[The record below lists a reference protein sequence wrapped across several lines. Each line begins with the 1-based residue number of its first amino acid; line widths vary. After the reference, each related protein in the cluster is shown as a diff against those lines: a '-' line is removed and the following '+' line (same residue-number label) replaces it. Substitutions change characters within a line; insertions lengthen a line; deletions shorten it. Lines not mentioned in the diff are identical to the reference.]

1 MLPSCCEG
9 STTYLGLPWCC
20 ASARVPVVG
29 NRGSQGLCFKISSFP
44 PVCVLSAGV
53 GEQRDSEISSPSP
66 ASVWHGEIQDDQRI
80 RGILWGELRING

>member
-1 MLPSCCEG
+1 M
-9 STTYLGLPWCC
+9 
-20 ASARVPVVG
+20 
-29 NRGSQGLCFKISSFP
+29 
-44 PVCVLSAGV
+44 CVLSAGV